1 MQVLTVSQVT
11 ARLKEM
17 LEADLLFSDL
27 WVEGE
32 VSDKSQPASGHTYFV
47 LKDAGAQLRAVFFRP
62 NRQRERLM
70 LEHLQRGAQVIV
82 HGRLGVY
89 EQRGELQCV
98 VDFVQPAGVGIA
110 HAQFERLRQQLEE
123 EGLFDPARKR
133 PLPPFPKRIGVVT
146 SPSGAVF
153 HDIRNVLGRRWPL
166 AELLLA
172 ATPVQGPEAL
182 SGIRRGIEA
191 LNLRGD
197 VDVII
202 VARGGGSL
210 EELAVFNEEG
220 VARAVFGSLVPVV
233 SAVGHETDFTI
244 CDYVADHRAPTPSA
258 AAEMVAPDRA
268 HIAAN
273 VAGLVAAAFAADRN
287 GVERRRDAVANALS
301 RAQRA
306 VPDPGMLRQ
315 RLEDLERRALRAVGA
330 EHHRRLLDL
339 EACRRQLQALD
350 PQATLNR
357 GYAVVH
363 KGGSV
368 VGSIAQ
374 VTTGDG
380 LVVKVADGGFPAR
393 VDAPGTRRR
402 RAARKDGETA
412 RDGVKAEQAV
422 QKALLF

>member
-1 MQVLTVSQVT
+1 MQVLSVSQVT

-32 VSDKSQPASGHTYFV
+32 VSDRSQPASGHTYFV

-62 NRQRERLM
+62 VRQRERLL
-70 LEHLQRGAQVIV
+70 LEHVQRGAQVIV
-82 HGRLGVY
+82 HGRLRVY

-98 VDFVQPAGVGIA
+98 VDFVQPAGVGLA

-123 EGLFDPARKR
+123 EGLFDAARKR
-133 PLPPFPKRIGVVT
+133 SLPAFPRRIGVVT

-166 AELLLA
+166 AELVLA
-172 ATPVQGPEAL
+172 PTPVQGPEAL
-182 SGIRRGIEA
+182 PGIRRGIEA

-220 VARAVFGSLVPVV
+220 VARAVFGSVVPVV

-244 CDYVADHRAPTPSA
+244 CDYVADQRAPTPSA

-273 VAGLVAAAFAADRN
+273 VAGLVAAAFSANRN
-287 GVERRRDAVANALS
+287 AIARRRDMVTNALA
-301 RAQRA
+301 RGRRGLPEPQL
-306 VPDPGMLRQ
+306 LRQ
-315 RLEDLERRALRAVGA
+315 RIEELERRAARAISG
-330 EHHRRLLDL
+330 EHRRRVVDL
-339 EACRRQLQALD
+339 EARRRQLQALD

-368 VGSIAQ
+368 VSSIAQ
-374 VTTGDG
+374 VATGDG

-393 VDAPGTRRR
+393 VDAPGSRRR
-402 RAARKDGETA
+402 RPTRKEAAAAADGA
-412 RDGVKAEQAV
+412 KAEQAV